1 MRKTSTIVASKTEVL
16 WEPYNTMPYE
26 DDIIMKSDGVVAE
39 VNSLIFNNIL
49 GKNLLEVIENKNQES
64 NLYF

>member
-1 MRKTSTIVASKTEVL
+1 
-16 WEPYNTMPYE
+16 MPYE

-49 GKNLLEVIENKNQES
+49 GKNLLEVIENKIKES

>member
-16 WEPYNTMPYE
+16 WEPYNNMPYE

-49 GKNLLEVIENKNQES
+49 GKNLLEVIENKIKES
-64 NLYF
+64 NMYF